1 MKKTLL
7 ALISFAIVIGLLAG
21 CRANQP
27 SQPSPSPSQGA
38 DDGQIKTGYAV
49 ISSAEK
55 SAAKEN
61 GGTAQVDST
70 IVGVIVDGSGKIL
83 NCAIDAVQ
91 TIVEFDGEGKLV
103 TPKDTI
109 VPTKTELGTEYGM
122 KKASKIGKE
131 WDEQIKEFAKY
142 VVGKTVDE
150 VKGIAVSAEGA
161 PTDAELSSTVTI
173 KIGGYVAAIEKAVKN
188 AKPIGS
194 GANDKIGIG
203 VSTNIKNSK
212 DATSDA
218 DGVVQAYSTYSILT
232 LDSSDKITA
241 SIIDA
246 SQVEVKFSKDG
257 KITSDTKAAQK
268 TKNELGTEYGMKKA
282 SGIGKEWNEQ
292 AEAFAKYTVG
302 KTVSEVNGIAIDETT
317 VPQVDELK
325 SSVTIK
331 VGDLLTAIEKAG
343 ANAK

>member
-1 MKKTLL
+1 M
-7 ALISFAIVIGLLAG
+7 
-21 CRANQP
+21 
-27 SQPSPSPSQGA
+27 
-38 DDGQIKTGYAV
+38 
-49 ISSAEK
+49 
-55 SAAKEN
+55 
-61 GGTAQVDST
+61 
-70 IVGVIVDGSGKIL
+70 
-83 NCAIDAVQ
+83 
-91 TIVEFDGEGKLV
+91 
-103 TPKDTI
+103 
-109 VPTKTELGTEYGM
+109 
-122 KKASKIGKE
+122 
-131 WDEQIKEFAKY
+131 
-142 VVGKTVDE
+142 
-150 VKGIAVSAEGA
+150 
-161 PTDAELSSTVTI
+161 
-173 KIGGYVAAIEKAVKN
+173 
-188 AKPIGS
+188 
-194 GANDKIGIG
+194 
-203 VSTNIKNSK
+203 
-212 DATSDA
+212 
-218 DGVVQAYSTYSILT
+218 QAYSTYSILT